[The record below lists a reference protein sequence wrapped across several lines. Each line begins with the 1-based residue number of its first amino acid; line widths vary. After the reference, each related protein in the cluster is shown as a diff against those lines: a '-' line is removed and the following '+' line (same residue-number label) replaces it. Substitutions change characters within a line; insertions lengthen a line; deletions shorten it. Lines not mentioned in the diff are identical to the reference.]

1 MENFIHTEFEELDHS
16 EIREI
21 YGGDDFL
28 GDVAGALGRFF
39 GRLCSFASFEDS
51 NTVNEGYVGRGM

>member
-21 YGGDDFL
+21 NGGDDFL
-28 GDVAGALGRFF
+28 KRAANAIGSFF
-39 GRLCSFASFEDS
+39 GTLCSFASFEDS